1 MLELKLEDGTII
13 KGTSQQIIKYCQD
26 QINDISPL
34 RILFSYVGNYELM
47 RDGTKKEYL
56 DTANQTLCFLLDK
69 EYEKIIALESIPGCP
84 ELSYR
89 YAMVMGDNDLYF
101 IFNHL
106 NNEITMEDIKEN
118 NLIEFIEDCASELD
132 VYTYTVEYKPAMS
145 CAE

>member
-47 RDGTKKEYL
+47 GDGTKNNYFN
-56 DTANQTLCFLLDK
+56 TANETLCFLLDK
-69 EYEKIIALESIPGCP
+69 EYEKIIALESMPDCP
-84 ELSYR
+84 ELTYQHG
-89 YAMVMGDNDLYF
+89 MVMGDDDLFF

-106 NNEITMEDIKEN
+106 NNEITMDDIKEN
-118 NLIEFIEDCASELD
+118 NLIEFIEDCAS
-132 VYTYTVEYKPAMS
+132 
-145 CAE
+145 